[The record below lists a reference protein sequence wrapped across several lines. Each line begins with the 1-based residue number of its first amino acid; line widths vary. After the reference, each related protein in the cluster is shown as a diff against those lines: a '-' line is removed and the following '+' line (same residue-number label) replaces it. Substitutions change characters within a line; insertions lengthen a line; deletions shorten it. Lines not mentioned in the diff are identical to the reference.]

1 MWRLRCA
8 VPNAH
13 MAAGRGSK
21 RGAARPVFPPRRGS
35 FLKTA
40 ELRIYSLTSSNEHSG
55 NVSVPMK
62 TTQVDES
69 QIALFVLFHILERAV
84 KYIWP

>member
-13 MAAGRGSK
+13 MAAGMGSK
-21 RGAARPVFPPRRGS
+21 REARPVFPPRRCS

-40 ELRIYSLTSSNEHSG
+40 ELRICSLTSSNEHSG

-62 TTQVDES
+62 TTEVDES
-69 QIALFVLFHILERAV
+69 QIALFILFHILERAV
-84 KYIWP
+84 KYVWP

>member
-8 VPNAH
+8 VPNTH
-13 MAAGRGSK
+13 MAARRGSK
-21 RGAARPVFPPRRGS
+21 RGAARPVFLPRRCS
-35 FLKTA
+35 FPKTA
-40 ELRIYSLTSSNEHSG
+40 ELRICSLTSSNEHSG

-62 TTQVDES
+62 TTEVNES
-69 QIALFVLFHILERAV
+69 QIALVILEQAV